1 MAPTSGLGGWGGGRG
16 RCSFLFKGTSDNKAY
31 ASSRRED
38 IGPYP

>member
-1 MAPTSGLGGWGGGRG
+1 MAPTSGAGGLGRRPGPVLV
-16 RCSFLFKGTSDNKAY
+16 LFKGTSDSKAY